1 MPKLTDKSKTTVT
14 ITRNTGSW
22 GSLTPI
28 SIFANDEKIGQ
39 LYKGEHTTFD
49 VGEGTYRFR
58 VEMSGGYKS
67 DELVLDMKIGETA
80 NIDISAI
87 EAVGYMMPIGIVIV
101 LVNLWALMSRGVLS
115 NIVRLVVCI
124 GCLFMLMPLFTQRK
138 LDITPPQYFRI
149 HHQNIS

>member
-14 ITRNTGSW
+14 IARNTGNW

-28 SIFANDEKIGQ
+28 TIFANDEKIGQ

-67 DELVLDMKIGETA
+67 EELTLEMSEGETA

-87 EAVGYMMPIGIVIV
+87 DVAQRILPIGIALV

-115 NIVRLVVCI
+115 NIVRLVVCMV
-124 GCLFMLMPLFTQRK
+124 GLFMLIPLFTQRK
-138 LDITPPQYFRI
+138 HFFILT
-149 HHQNIS
+149 

>member
-14 ITRNTGSW
+14 ITRNTGRW

-28 SIFANDEKIGQ
+28 TIFANDEKIGQ
-39 LYKGEHTTFD
+39 IYEGEHTTFD

-67 DELVLDMKIGETA
+67 EELTLEMSEGETA

-87 EAVGYMMPIGIVIV
+87 DVAQRILPIGIALV

-115 NIVRLVVCI
+115 NIVRLVVCMV
-124 GCLFMLMPLFTQRK
+124 GLFMLIPLFTQRK
-138 LDITPPQYFRI
+138 RFFILT
-149 HHQNIS
+149 